1 MAILGVARDLELA
14 IKKLIRLEL
23 RKTIGLVKEEIK
35 EALAIEKTVKKMVKK
50 ELANQKE
57 EEVEEE

>member
-50 ELANQKE
+50 ELANKKE

>member
-1 MAILGVARDLELA
+1 MAVLGVARDLELA

-23 RKTIGLVKEEIK
+23 KKTIGLIQEEIK
-35 EALAIEKTVKKMVKK
+35 EALAIEKTVKKIVKK

>member
-1 MAILGVARDLELA
+1 MAVLGVARDLELA

-23 RKTIGLVKEEIK
+23 KKTIGLIQEEIK
-35 EALAIEKTVKKMVKK
+35 EALAIEKTVKKIVKK

-57 EEVEEE
+57 EEAEEE